1 MCSPTVT
8 SSGIPSSTAVSA
20 ATAASTSPPISWP
33 AASNRPIHAGST
45 RYGYK
50 GKSNWTYRAPAA
62 IASATRPRSISIAW
76 PTNSASDAY
85 PRPSVPTV
93 VKGWVKIEAAGNV
106 TLNGYP
112 PVSARM
118 KEASRAAGAST
129 GASRSTISWMWSSTS
144 SPRSLR
150 NETVLPVRTPL
161 TAS

>member
-1 MCSPTVT
+1 M
-8 SSGIPSSTAVSA
+8 
-20 ATAASTSPPISWP
+20 
-33 AASNRPIHAGST
+33 R
-45 RYGYK
+45 
-50 GKSNWTYRAPAA
+50 PAA

-76 PTNSASDAY
+76 STNSASDAY
-85 PRPSVPTV
+85 PRPSVPATV
-93 VKGWVKIEAAGNV
+93 VNGWVKIDAAGNV

-112 PVSARM
+112 SVSARM
-118 KEASRAAGAST
+118 KAASRAAGAST